1 MRVVMVR
8 GPARALCAAL
18 LLAGLAACGHAP
30 TRPVAATPGRTA
42 PTGAAP
48 ARVGLDP
55 CAPTRVHLDSDYT
68 PGGLY
73 APGVADGGPTGP
85 IDVDRLVEPTPRREP
100 RARTGN
106 RSPYSVL
113 GKEYRVLDDSRGFHE
128 RGIASWYGTKFNGR
142 ATSSGELYDI
152 CSFTAAHK
160 TLPLPSYVRV
170 TNLDN
175 GRSLVVRVN
184 DRGPFHEGRVMDLS
198 YAAAVRLGVSRTGTA
213 RVELEAI
220 DPDAPGALRFAQ
232 AQMPAA
238 TPTPPQVGPMPRSG
252 STPTALPDL
261 AGATTLAALDDGAAA
276 QVEVLPPTRAQFAP
290 PAAAMPLPSPLPLP
304 QALPSQTS
312 LSQSPTSQTSLSPS
326 LSPPSLSPPS
336 LSPPSP
342 SSLPAP
348 AVAPIAP
355 VAVSRVQVGAFG
367 DEGNARRLAD
377 RLAGAGL
384 AEAAIDT
391 LAVDG
396 RTLWRVSLDAIDDAA
411 AAALVER
418 LRTMGLPGARVLRR

>member
-1 MRVVMVR
+1 MRVRLVR
-8 GPARALCAAL
+8 GPVRAIAAMA

-30 TRPVAATPGRTA
+30 TRPAVANAPVRVA
-42 PTGAAP
+42 PTAP
-48 ARVGLDP
+48 ARPGLDP

-100 RARTGN
+100 RSRTGN
-106 RSPYSVL
+106 RSPYTVL
-113 GKEYRVLDDSRGFHE
+113 GKDYRVMDDTRGFRE

-160 TLPLPSYVRV
+160 TLPLPSYARV

-175 GRSLVVRVN
+175 GRTLVVRVN

-213 RVELEAI
+213 RVEIEAL
-220 DPDAPGALRFAQ
+220 DPDAPGAPRFAQ
-232 AQMPAA
+232 APGATQAA
-238 TPTPPQVGPMPRSG
+238 PLPRTG
-252 STPTALPDL
+252 STPMPLPDAAGPRAL
-261 AGATTLAALDDGAAA
+261 AVLGDDAPAP
-276 QVEVLPPTRAQFAP
+276 VEALPPTLADARPAVAAELAP
-290 PAAAMPLPSPLPLP
+290 SRSLASPPSFPSPPALGSPPAPSIPTPSIPPPGPGPAAA
-304 QALPSQTS
+304 
-312 LSQSPTSQTSLSPS
+312 
-326 LSPPSLSPPS
+326 
-336 LSPPSP
+336 
-342 SSLPAP
+342 
-348 AVAPIAP
+348 
-355 VAVSRVQVGAFG
+355 RVQVGAFG

-384 AEAAIDT
+384 AEAVIDT

-396 RTLWRVSLDAIDDAA
+396 RTLWRVSVGTIDDAA

-418 LRTMGLPGARVLRR
+418 LRAMGLPGARVLRR